1 MKQMI
6 PFIALIFGTFV
17 LAVGVNLAIVV
28 IRPDLFGK
36 NIQAVTP
43 ADSLKAGGRDS
54 LSLAERDSSGRLLDS
69 LRLEAT
75 KLEQEKSLADSIAQ
89 MRELLAFET
98 ARARDLQ
105 EQVTVQEQ
113 RVDSVSSKK
122 RKDFAK
128 MIETMSA
135 EDAARVLQNLDDEEL
150 RAVLT
155 TIKKKQAGKII
166 SAMDARRV
174 AQVMN

>member
-43 ADSLKAGGRDS
+43 ADSLT
-54 LSLAERDSSGRLLDS
+54 ERDSSGRLLDS